1 MERQALRQP
10 GWPRVPWTL
19 REQPRLGGHLPEEHP
34 WGLELQ
40 GPGQCHRAGGRL
52 GAAPTHRHQELPGWA
67 LSPAEPLRDPQRP
80 SEPHRAPSCS
90 TEPRKAPQGPAEA
103 LRAPSE
109 LRTPQSPSDP
119 HRAPLEPRRSPAEP
133 LRDPQS
139 PTEPPLNPT
148 EPSETNGA
156 PQSPTEPQPG
166 SSAPCSPAVPADA
179 SQGIEAF
186 TDVCRVGRC
195 SSDPGFGLQVDAE
208 ASLLPW

>member
-80 SEPHRAPSCS
+80 SEPHRAPSCP

-119 HRAPLEPRRSPAEP
+119 HRAPLEPRRATQRPAEP
-133 LRDPQS
+133 NRAPSEPHRALRDQRS
-139 PTEPPLNPT
+139 
-148 EPSETNGA
+148 PSEPNRA
-156 PQSPTEPQPG
+156 PAWLLCPLQP
-166 SSAPCSPAVPADA
+166 SRPCRRITGHRSIYRRL
-179 SQGIEAF
+179 QG
-186 TDVCRVGRC
+186 GQM
-195 SSDPGFGLQVDAE
+195 LQ
-208 ASLLPW
+208 